1 MENRGENLRSEL
13 ETVITGLPIPSIRQ
27 RESGASGRDAPGEA
41 AAIQSARRFRLAQA
55 AGWGLFGL
63 ISFLGV
69 LPYVGSS
76 PHVASVSVVFV
87 RKLAL
92 ASSGLL
98 LSFVLK
104 SLCERLRS
112 RETPFVSLLPPIA
125 GVAFLCSL
133 AATAASNLAGI
144 AFSERFEMGYH
155 GRDIFAGDITTFA
168 VFLAW
173 AAAYMGFLHYEDL
186 RRAREL
192 SLEAQALAQE
202 ARLETLRYQVQPHF
216 LFNSLN
222 TIQALVEE
230 DSQRA
235 SRAVD
240 ELAGFLRYSLRKE
253 ARARARLREEIENI
267 QSYVAM
273 EKIRF
278 EENLETEIITDVQAL
293 DCVIPTLLLHP
304 LVENAIQYGM
314 LTSAMP
320 LRVRIAAVREG
331 NDLRLEVA
339 NTGAWA
345 VGSERAGH
353 QLGLANVRKRLEA
366 MFPAQHSV
374 DSRAEDGWVRVT
386 LTIPAENL

>member
-1 MENRGENLRSEL
+1 
-13 ETVITGLPIPSIRQ
+13 VITGLPIPSIRQ
-27 RESGASGRDAPGEA
+27 HESGASGRDATREA
-41 AAIQSARRFRLAQA
+41 AAGQSARRFRLAQA

-63 ISFLGV
+63 VSFLAV
-69 LPYVGSS
+69 LPYVGTS
-76 PHVASVSVVFV
+76 PHVASASVVFV
-87 RKLAL
+87 RKLTL

-104 SLCERLRS
+104 RLCERLRS

-125 GVAFLCSL
+125 GAAFICSL

-144 AFSERFEMGYH
+144 AFSERFEMGYRA
-155 GRDIFAGDITTFA
+155 RDIFAGDITTFA

-173 AAAYMGFLHYEDL
+173 AAVYMAFLHYEDL

-202 ARLETLRYQVQPHF
+202 ARLEALRYQVQPHF

-230 DSQRA
+230 DAR
-235 SRAVD
+235 RTCLAVD
-240 ELAGFLRYSLRKE
+240 ELAAFLRYSLRKE
-253 ARARARLREEIENI
+253 AGARAGLREEIENI
-267 QSYVAM
+267 QSYLEM

-278 EENLETEIITDVQAL
+278 EENLEIEISTDAAAL
-293 DCVIPTLLLHP
+293 DCTVPTLLVHP

-314 LTSAMP
+314 RTSSMP
-320 LRVRIAAVREG
+320 LRVRIAAVRED
-331 NDLRLEVA
+331 NILRIEVA
-339 NTGAWA
+339 NTGTWA
-345 VGSERAGH
+345 VGSVRGGH
-353 QLGLANVRKRLEA
+353 KLGLANVRKRLEA
-366 MFPAQHSV
+366 MFPARHSF
-374 DSRAEDGWVRVT
+374 DSCAEDGWVRVT

>member
-1 MENRGENLRSEL
+1 
-13 ETVITGLPIPSIRQ
+13 VITELSVASIRP
-27 RESGASGRDAPGEA
+27 RGSRASRRSAAGETGAG
-41 AAIQSARRFRLAQA
+41 QSSRRFQLAQV

-104 SLCERLRS
+104 SVCQRLRS

-125 GVAFLCSL
+125 AAVFICSL

-144 AFSERFEMGYH
+144 AFSERFEPGYH

-173 AAAYMGFLHYEDL
+173 AAAYMCFLHYEDL

-230 DSQRA
+230 DAGRA
-235 SRAVD
+235 SLAVD
-240 ELAGFLRYSLRKE
+240 ELAAFLRYSLRKE
-253 ARARARLREEIENI
+253 AGARARLREEIENI
-267 QSYVAM
+267 QSYLAM

-278 EENLETEIITDVQAL
+278 EDNLEIEINTDAAAL
-293 DCVIPTLLLHP
+293 DCAIPTLLVHP

-314 LTSAMP
+314 RTSSIP
-320 LRVRIAAVREG
+320 LRVRIAAVREV
-331 NDLRLEVA
+331 NNLRIEVA
-339 NTGAWA
+339 NTGTWA
-345 VGSERAGH
+345 VGSDRGGH
-353 QLGLANVRKRLEA
+353 QLGLANVRKRLA
-366 MFPAQHSV
+366 TMFPARHSF
-374 DSRAEDGWVRVT
+374 DSCAEDGWVRVVI
-386 LTIPAENL
+386 TIPAESL

>member
-1 MENRGENLRSEL
+1 MENRGENIRQEL
-13 ETVITGLPIPSIRQ
+13 ETVITGLPIPSIRE
-27 RESGASGRDAPGEA
+27 RESSVSGGTVPGEA
-41 AAIQSARRFRLAQA
+41 AAVQSARRFRLAQA

-69 LPYVGSS
+69 LPYVGTS

-87 RKLAL
+87 RKFAL
-92 ASSGLL
+92 AASGLL

-104 SLCERLRS
+104 RLCERLRS
-112 RETPFVSLLPPIA
+112 RETAFISLLPPITGA
-125 GVAFLCSL
+125 AFLCSL

-192 SLEAQALAQE
+192 SLESQALAQE

-230 DSQRA
+230 DAQRA

-253 ARARARLREEIENI
+253 AGARARLREEIANI
-267 QSYVAM
+267 QNYLVM

-278 EENLETEIITDVQAL
+278 EENLETEIVADAKAL
-293 DCVIPTLLLHP
+293 DCAIPTLLLHP

-314 LTSAMP
+314 RTSAMP
-320 LRVRIAAVREG
+320 LRVRIAAVRED
-331 NDLRLEVA
+331 NELRIEVA

-345 VGSERAGH
+345 VDSDRGGH
-353 QLGLANVRKRLEA
+353 QLGLANVRKRLA
-366 MFPAQHSV
+366 VMFPARHTF
-374 DSRAEDGWVRVT
+374 DSCAEDGWVRVT